1 MGKTAIKPKFVVD
14 DSGKKSAVLLSPKDY
29 ERLRSAWEEIQ
40 DSKDFAEATR
50 TAKTFASP
58 AQLREGR

>member
-40 DSKDFAEATR
+40 DSKDFAEA
-50 TAKTFASP
+50 K
-58 AQLREGR
+58 